1 MEKLND
7 LRDLL
12 KHEIQ
17 DLYSVEEQIIAAMPN
32 MIEKATNPELKQSL
46 KEHLGI
52 TEQQKARLDQMK
64 QAFGEEGSQ
73 EEEKGLLSRLFKTK
87 MVCKGMQGII
97 TEGNQILS
105 ANMDSEVMDA
115 AIIACAQK
123 IEHYEI
129 CGYGTA
135 KAYAKE
141 LGLAEVER
149 LLDQTLNEEYEADDR
164 LTALAV
170 GRLNQRAENAGAGKA
185 TGGKTASGA
194 TRSSRSEGSNTS
206 VGSGNTRNTPQ
217 RIPQQEMEMEM
228 ASDKGNATS
237 RSNATPTKGTSAPKG
252 SAGGRTASG
261 TTGAASKTAGSRT
274 TAGTTGASKS
284 SSKTSGASSRST
296 GTAAGKSSASG
307 SRTGS
312 TGSGGSS
319 SRTR

>member
-1 MEKLND
+1 MEKMND

-46 KEHLGI
+46 KEHLRV
-52 TEQQKARLDQMK
+52 TEQQKARLDQVQ
-64 QAFGEEGSQ
+64 QAFGEGNAQ
-73 EEEKGLLSRLFKTK
+73 EEDKGLLSRLFKTK

-115 AIIACAQK
+115 AVIACAQK

-141 LGLAEVER
+141 LGLTEVER

-170 GRLNQRAENAGAGKA
+170 GRLNQRAENASANKVVGN
-185 TGGKTASGA
+185 SSS
-194 TRSSRSEGSNTS
+194 TRSTGAS
-206 VGSGNTRNTPQ
+206 SGNTRSAQQRVPQ
-217 RIPQQEMEMEM
+217 EAMEMEM
-228 ASDKGNATS
+228 ASSKTGSTS
-237 RSNATPTKGTSAPKG
+237 RSSASPAKGTSAPKG

-261 TTGAASKTAGSRT
+261 TTGAASKTAGSRA
-274 TAGTTGASKS
+274 TASTTGSSKATSKGSITGNRS
-284 SSKTSGASSRST
+284 SSSAGKT
-296 GTAAGKSSASG
+296 GTSSAGKSGSAGRSG
-307 SRTGS
+307 ST
-312 TGSGGSS
+312 SGN
-319 SRTR
+319 R